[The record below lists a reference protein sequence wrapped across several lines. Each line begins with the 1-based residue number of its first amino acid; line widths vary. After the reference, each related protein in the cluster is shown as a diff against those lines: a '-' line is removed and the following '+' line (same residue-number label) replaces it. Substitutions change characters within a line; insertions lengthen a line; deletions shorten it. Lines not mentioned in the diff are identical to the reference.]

1 MTQSRI
7 IIDTDTASDD
17 AVAIIMAAQWPNI
30 QIDALTIV
38 SGNVPMHQGSINA
51 RYTLEV
57 CGVDVPVY
65 NGCDRP
71 LLRKAEYADWYH
83 GPDGMGDMNYPAPK
97 QAAQDTHAV
106 HELIRRFGAEPGEI
120 TLVTLGPLTNI
131 ATALQIEPKLAEWV
145 KHCYIMGGA
154 ACTVGNVTPAAE
166 YNMWVDPEAAQ
177 IVFRS
182 GMPISMV
189 GWELSTGDA
198 NLFADEVETIY
209 GFGTERAKLAM
220 DCNKHAIIAA
230 TELQGQ
236 GGMALA
242 DPTTM
247 AIVLDRA
254 VCTRYSNHFVDVSC
268 DAEMTRGM
276 TVVDMYGVMN
286 QEPNAEVCWELDA
299 ARFKEIL
306 YQALRQA

>member
-17 AVAIIMAAQWPNI
+17 AVAIIMATQWPDI

-38 SGNVPMHQGSINA
+38 SGNVSMHQGSINA

-57 CGVDVPVY
+57 CGADIPVY

-71 LLRKAEYADWYH
+71 ILRKAEYADWYH

-97 QAAQDTHAV
+97 QEAQKTHAV
-106 HELIRRFGAEPGEI
+106 QELIRRFGDEPNEI

-154 ACTVGNVTPAAE
+154 SCTVGNVTPAAE

-198 NLFADEVETIY
+198 NLFEDEVQRIY
-209 GFGTERAKLAM
+209 EFGTERAKLAM
-220 DCNKHAIIAA
+220 DCNKHAVAAA
-230 TELQGQ
+230 TGLQGQ
-236 GGMALA
+236 RGMALA

-247 AIVLDRA
+247 AIVLDRTA
-254 VCTRYSNHFVDVSC
+254 CTRYSNHFVDISC
-268 DAEMTRGM
+268 DTELTRGM
-276 TVVDMYGVMN
+276 TVVDLYGVMN
-286 QEPNAEVCWELDA
+286 QEPNAEICWELDA

-306 YQALRQA
+306 YQTLR